1 MNLYQRTVMFLALR
15 AAREKSQICCTA
27 YKRCFRFPLA
37 IASDY
42 GLCLIEDRIPA
53 PKL

>member
-27 YKRCFRFPLA
+27 YK
-37 IASDY
+37 
-42 GLCLIEDRIPA
+42 
-53 PKL
+53 KLQVPPSYS